1 MLIDVLM
8 LSEKEVGY
16 CVFVSGTSLVGD
28 PRQCED
34 GFKVCHMLLAQEG
47 AMLFVTSKSER
58 EYALLRGSLPGA
70 ARRVNAF
77 GANDTSTLF
86 KVITSTW
93 T

>member
-34 GFKVCHMLLAQEG
+34 GFKVCHMLLLG
-47 AMLFVTSKSER
+47 K
-58 EYALLRGSLPGA
+58 
-70 ARRVNAF
+70 ARRDFRIWKEEHQVGGSRSS
-77 GANDTSTLF
+77 GACLEPRDA
-86 KVITSTW
+86 W
-93 T
+93 